1 MTRFNLPDVAFVEKS
16 AQQIEADTANRF
28 KELTGI
34 ALGAADPRRKFIQT
48 VAAII
53 AQQRVLIDRSAKQNL
68 LAYAEDNYL
77 DHLGAL
83 TETSRLAASYATVT
97 VRFTLSTAVQ
107 QTIPAGT
114 RVTAGDGVF
123 FAVRAA
129 VTVEAE
135 QSYADVE
142 CQCTVAGA
150 AGNGYLPGEINK
162 LVDPLQWVQ
171 SVANI
176 TESAGGAD
184 VEDDDAYAERI
195 RQAPES
201 FSVAGPNGAYKYWAK
216 SASQLII
223 DVSVRS
229 PSAGVVEIRPLLTDG
244 EIPGQ
249 EILDAVLAACSDK
262 TKRPLTDDVQVL
274 APAAVSYDIDLTYW
288 IDSANA
294 STAVSIQAAVA
305 QAVEDYKIW
314 QKSMLGR
321 AIDPSELVY
330 RIKAA
335 GAKRVSLTLPVYAAI
350 ESYEVAVEDNVTVT
364 YGGLE

>member
-1 MTRFNLPDVAFVEKS
+1 MTRFNLPDITIVEKS
-16 AQQIEADTANRF
+16 AQQVEADAVNRF

-53 AQQRVLIDRSAKQNL
+53 AQQRVLIDHNTKQNL
-68 LAYAEDNYL
+68 LAYAEGNYL

-83 TETSRLAASYATVT
+83 TETPRLAATYATVT
-97 VRFTLSTAVQ
+97 VRFTLSTSVQ

-123 FAVRAA
+123 FAVKEV
-129 VTVEAE
+129 VTVEAD

-171 SVANI
+171 SVANT

-184 VEDDDAYAERI
+184 VENDDAYAERI

-201 FSVAGPNGAYKYWAK
+201 FSVAGPDGAYKYWAK
-216 SASQLII
+216 SASQLIV

-229 PSAGVVEIRPLLTDG
+229 PSAGVVEIRPLLAGG
-244 EIPGQ
+244 ETPSD
-249 EILDAVLAACSDK
+249 EILAAVLAACSDK

-274 APAAVSYDIDLTYW
+274 APAEVSYDIELTYW
-288 IDSANA
+288 IDVANA

-330 RIKAA
+330 RIKAS
-335 GAKRVSLTLPVYAAI
+335 GAKRVALTLPVYAAI